1 MAVIAVDQNSYEQ
14 EVLQSDKPVLA
25 DFWATWCGPCRM
37 LSPLIEALSETHPE
51 VKFVKINVDENM
63 ELAMVNRISAI
74 PALKLFKNGQAV
86 RESVGYMDQQ
96 ALEELIQS
104 V

>member
-1 MAVIAVDQNSYEQ
+1 MAVISVDQNSFDQ

-37 LSPLIEALSETHPE
+37 LSPLIDALSEAHPE

-63 ELAMVNRISAI
+63 ELAMANRISAI
-74 PALKLFKNGQAV
+74 PALKLYRNGQAI

-96 ALEELIQS
+96 ALEELIRS
-104 V
+104 E